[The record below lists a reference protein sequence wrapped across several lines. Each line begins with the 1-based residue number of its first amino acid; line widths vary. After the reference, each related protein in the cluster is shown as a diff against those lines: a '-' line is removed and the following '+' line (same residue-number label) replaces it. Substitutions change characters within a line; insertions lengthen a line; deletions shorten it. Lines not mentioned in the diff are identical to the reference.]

1 MDSFNIPSEWMTE
14 QAEMSF
20 VDWVDTYYEDNDAIN
35 TESYDVGGNYLAW
48 AETKHRVVGA
58 KAVKKAARNA
68 YDARMRPTNLY
79 IRFLEDK
86 IRGWEP
92 TTKSISTQTSLSCL
106 NLPNI
111 LSSK

>member
-1 MDSFNIPSEWMTE
+1 MDRFDIPSEWVTE

-20 VDWVDTYYEDNDAIN
+20 VEFVDTYYEDNDAIN
-35 TESYDVGGNYLAW
+35 TETYEVGANYLAW
-48 AETKHRVVGA
+48 SETKHRVVGG
-58 KAVKKAARNA
+58 KAAKKAARNA

-86 IRGWEP
+86 LKGWQP

-106 NLPNI
+106 NLPNK
-111 LSSK
+111 LKS